1 MLFQKK
7 NAPCSGCAACMPNMN
22 EQGGQ
27 QGEKF
32 VGRFEMAMM
41 QFAIL
46 SKAQQQGGVTKENLQ
61 QIFRGEMQMTK
72 DHLEHCL
79 NLLVREDHLKQ
90 DGNKYTVTDDGREDV
105 QKVQH
110 LVLALPNAVQI
121 GGQTGQQRPTQP
133 VGGGSTGST
142 VGQQGNVGRSS
153 PQGGGVGAQQGNTQ
167 PGNISQKSGVQ
178 GQRTTSD
185 VSKGGA
191 NEPAGRKG
199 NQ

>member
-1 MLFQKK
+1 
-7 NAPCSGCAACMPNMN
+7 MPNMN
-22 EQGGQ
+22 TQGGQ
-27 QGEKF
+27 EGTKF
-32 VGRFEMAMM
+32 VGRFEMAIM

-61 QIFRGEMQMTK
+61 QVFRGEMQMTK
-72 DHLEHCL
+72 DHLDHCL
-79 NLLVREDHLKQ
+79 NLLVQENHLKQ
-90 DGNKYTVTDDGREDV
+90 EGNKYTATDDGREDV

-110 LVLALPNAVQI
+110 LILALPSAVQI
-121 GGQTGQQRPTQP
+121 SGQTGQRQTQTA
-133 VGGGSTGST
+133 GGGSTGST
-142 VGQQGNVGRSS
+142 MGQQANVGRSS
-153 PQGGGVGAQQGNTQ
+153 PQGGGAGAQQGGTQ
-167 PGNISQKSGVQ
+167 PGNVSQKSGVQ